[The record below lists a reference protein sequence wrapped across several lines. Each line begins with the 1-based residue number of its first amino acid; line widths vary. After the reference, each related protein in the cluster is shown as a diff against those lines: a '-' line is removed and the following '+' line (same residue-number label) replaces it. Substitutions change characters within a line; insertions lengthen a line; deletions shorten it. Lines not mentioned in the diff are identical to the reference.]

1 MVRPLV
7 FTLATLLLAAC
18 TSVGG
23 LPASPP
29 PALPLAAARATPPP
43 ATAVSGCPVSTPV
56 TDERPR
62 NPNTASFS
70 RTWFVSPDRLLWASA
85 PPRFYQGSNKVL
97 WERPGSIVSI
107 SGKLLGGDA
116 KAAGVPTITGPEGY
130 ESFDYQA
137 SGLTLPASGC
147 WEVEARAGSS
157 VLSFV
162 TLVYPAGYSGAGRR
176 CEDLADIYAQSD
188 AVVLATSA
196 AERPDESF
204 PGFTWYMLS
213 VSRTW
218 KGPIS
223 IGGTFDLLS
232 DTAAE
237 PRITP
242 TTRFVLFLAHDQ
254 GRPWRIICP
263 FRSVAIDTADR
274 RLLRPSDHQASMPI
288 ITDTDF
294 ASLDVRLEALAR

>member
-1 MVRPLV
+1 LVRPLV
-7 FTLATLLLAAC
+7 LTVATLLLAAC

-29 PALPLAAARATPPP
+29 PPLAAPRVTPP
-43 ATAVSGCPVSTPV
+43 AAIVSGCPVSTPI
-56 TDERPR
+56 TDEKPT
-62 NPNTASFS
+62 NANTASFS
-70 RTWFVSPDRLLWASA
+70 RAWFVSPDRLLWASA
-85 PPRFYQGSNKVL
+85 PSRFYEGSNKVL
-97 WERPGSIVSI
+97 WERPGSIVSV

-116 KAAGVPTITGPEGY
+116 KAAGVPTITGPQGY
-130 ESFDYQA
+130 ESLDYQA
-137 SGLTLPASGC
+137 SGVTFPASGC

-218 KGPIS
+218 KGPLS

-232 DTAAE
+232 DTSAE

-254 GRPWRIICP
+254 SRPWRIICP
-263 FRSVAIDTADR
+263 LRSVAMDTADR
-274 RLLRPSDHQASMPI
+274 RLIRPSDQQAYMPI

-294 ASLDVRLEALAR
+294 ASLDSRLQGLAK